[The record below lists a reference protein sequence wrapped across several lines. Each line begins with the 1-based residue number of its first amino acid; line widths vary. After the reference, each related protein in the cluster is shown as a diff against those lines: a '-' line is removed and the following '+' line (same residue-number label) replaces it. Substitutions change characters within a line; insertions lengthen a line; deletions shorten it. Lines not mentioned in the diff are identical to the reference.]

1 MSKRNMHRPCFPAAQ
16 RDFEGIEAARKG
28 LVHLRR
34 RKAGFSYIE
43 LLVSMFIVVTLYAVV
58 LGPSEATKRRR
69 EKAECAENLRKLHL
83 TLGLYAS
90 EHEGNYPV
98 VPGARRT
105 DDVLQK
111 LAPQYTTD
119 ATFFA
124 CPMKGGGYSYVMG
137 LKKDG
142 EVALLAGDRL
152 VAERIS
158 KGTPI
163 FAKDSNHGEHGGN
176 LLFTDGHVETTGK
189 DAPRDVAIAPGAIL
203 VQP

>member
-1 MSKRNMHRPCFPAAQ
+1 MQF
-16 RDFEGIEAARKG
+16 
-28 LVHLRR
+28 RR

-69 EKAECAENLRKLHL
+69 EMAQCAENLRKLHL
-83 TLGLYAS
+83 TLGLYAN
-90 EHEGNYPV
+90 EHDGNFPAV
-98 VPGARRT
+98 RGARRT
-105 DDVLQK
+105 EDVLQI

-124 CPMKGGGYSYVMG
+124 CPVKGGGYTYVMG

-142 EVALLAGDRL
+142 EVSLLAADRL
-152 VAERIS
+152 PAEGVR
-158 KGTPI
+158 KGGPL
-163 FAKDSNHGEHGGN
+163 FAAEGNHAGHGGN
-176 LLFTDGHVETTGK
+176 LLFTDGHVETAGK
-189 DAPRDVAIAPGAIL
+189 DATRDIVLPRGAIL